1 MANDIKFEMSVPADE
16 EGYVLLK
23 CPSCGEKFMLTVE
36 DIEDEA
42 TIDIWCPNCGLT
54 HENYLDDDIYE
65 LAERIVE
72 NQVAEMLT
80 DLSKSLEKSFRN
92 SKNIKFKHGKEIK
105 KEAELPIGRK
115 TGDYEEK
122 RYLCCGKTA
131 RISSIKKLEG
141 SYCPFCGEMID
152 GD

>member
-1 MANDIKFEMSVPADE
+1 MDREFEIAIPADA

-23 CPSCGEKFMLTVE
+23 CPSCGEKFMLKATDVE
-36 DIEDEA
+36 DES

-54 HENYLDDDIYE
+54 HDNYLDEDICE
-65 LAERIVE
+65 LAGRMVE
-72 NQVAEMLT
+72 NYVA
-80 DLSKSLEKSFRN
+80 DLLNDFSKNLEKSFRN
-92 SKNIKFKHGKEIK
+92 SKSIKFKQGKKIK

-122 RYLCCGKTA
+122 KYFCCGKTA
-131 RISSIKKLEG
+131 KISSIKKFEG
-141 SYCPFCGEMID
+141 GYCPFCGELTD

>member
-1 MANDIKFEMSVPADE
+1 MDNDIKFEISVPSDE
-16 EGYVLLK
+16 DGYVLLK

-36 DIEDEA
+36 DIEDES
-42 TIDIWCPNCGLT
+42 TVDIWCPNCGLT
-54 HENYLDDDIYE
+54 HDHYLDDDIYE

-72 NQVAEMLT
+72 NQVAEMLN
-80 DLSKSLEKSFRN
+80 DFSNSLEKKFRN
-92 SKNIKFKHGKEIK
+92 SKNIKFEQGKEIK
-105 KEAELPIGRK
+105 KEAELPIWRK

-122 RYLCCGKTA
+122 KYLCCFKTVK
-131 RISSIKKLEG
+131 ISSIKKFEG

>member
-1 MANDIKFEMSVPADE
+1 MDNDIKFEISVPSDE

-36 DIEDEA
+36 DIEDES
-42 TIDIWCPNCGLT
+42 TVDIWCPNCGLT
-54 HENYLDDDIYE
+54 HDHYLDDDIYE

-72 NQVAEMLT
+72 NQVAEMLN
-80 DLSKSLEKSFRN
+80 DFSNSLEKKFRN
-92 SKNIKFKHGKEIK
+92 SKNIKFEQGKEIK

-122 RYLCCGKTA
+122 K
-131 RISSIKKLEG
+131 
-141 SYCPFCGEMID
+141 
-152 GD
+152 

>member
-1 MANDIKFEMSVPADE
+1 MNEIFQISIPADE

-23 CPSCGEKFMLTVE
+23 CPSCGEKFMMTVE
-36 DIEDEA
+36 DIEDES

-54 HENYLDDDIYE
+54 HENYIDDDVNE

-72 NQVAEMLT
+72 NQVAEMLNNF
-80 DLSKSLEKSFRN
+80 SKNLEKTFRN
-92 SKNIKFKHGKEIK
+92 SKNIKFKTGKEIK

-115 TGDYEEK
+115 TGDFEK
-122 RYLCCGKTA
+122 KKYSCCGKIA
-131 RISSIKKLEG
+131 KISSIKKFEG